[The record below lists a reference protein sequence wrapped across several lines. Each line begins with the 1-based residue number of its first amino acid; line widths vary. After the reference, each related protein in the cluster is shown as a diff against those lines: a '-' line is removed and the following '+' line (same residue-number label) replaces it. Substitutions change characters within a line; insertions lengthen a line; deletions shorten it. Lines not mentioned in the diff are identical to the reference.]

1 MIKTADHELINR
13 PFLWVAMPPILL
25 VLLSHLFWNE
35 TEIFLFLNSSHC
47 SVCDLIFPLITEGG
61 NGYVISGL
69 SLLII
74 ILERKHLNK
83 RFLTLLTSFL
93 IGSLIVVICKNVIWP
108 EAPRPV
114 EVLGRELLQVVDGVA
129 LHSWKSFPSGHTA
142 TAFSLLFALAT
153 PYSKKFQIGIAIVS
167 LLIGYSRIYLNQ
179 HFGLDVAV
187 GATIGI
193 ASGYLAY
200 LIVRPPLETPILIED
215 NSRA

>member
-1 MIKTADHELINR
+1 MIREEPRQLINR
-13 PFLWVAMPPILL
+13 TFLWITMPPILM

-35 TEIFLFLNSSHC
+35 TEVFHFLNGSHYALG
-47 SVCDLIFPLITEGG
+47 DFIFPLITEGG
-61 NGYVISGL
+61 NGYVISGI

-74 ILERKHLNK
+74 ILERKHFNK

-93 IGSLIVVICKNVIWP
+93 IGSLVVVICKNLIWP

-114 EVLGRELLQVVDGVA
+114 EVLGKELLQIVEGVT

-142 TAFSLLFALAT
+142 TAFSLLFALAI
-153 PYSKKFQIGIAIVS
+153 PYSKKIQIIIAVLA
-167 LLIGYSRIYLNQ
+167 LLIGYSRVYLNQ

-200 LIVRPPLETPILIED
+200 LIVRPPLESPHPT
-215 NSRA
+215 A